1 MNRPP
6 SLRKLARAYGISAP
20 SLIGL
25 RDRLELSPAV
35 LACPEELFDELIEN
49 GTGGKLR
56 NILSNPATRRTIT
69 ATIKSQS
76 ASL

>member
-1 MNRPP
+1 MKGTP
-6 SLRKLARAYGISAP
+6 SLRKLARCYGIAAP

-35 LACPEELFDELIEN
+35 LECPEELFDELIEN
-49 GTGGKLR
+49 GAGGKLR
-56 NILSNPATRRTIT
+56 NILSDPATRRTIT
-69 ATIKSQS
+69 ANIKS